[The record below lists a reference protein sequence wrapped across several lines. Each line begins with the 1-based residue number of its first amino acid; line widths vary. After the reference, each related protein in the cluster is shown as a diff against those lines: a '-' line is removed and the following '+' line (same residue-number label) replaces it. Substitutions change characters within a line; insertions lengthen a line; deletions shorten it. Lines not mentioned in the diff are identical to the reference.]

1 MLDAKTIRPLTPK
14 KNVWLIDFLFAA
26 PFFAFLLLLQHHRMY
41 LMFVFIVWGIVRRS
55 IIVSR
60 WSSNTAKKNP
70 AGVMGLIGVWKAK
83 TMSEIE
89 TKDRLFRP
97 TKSISWNG
105 EKMWCGKAPGKFPLR
120 DEREDF
126 RCIRSGTEIFNLN
139 KSATWGWRM
148 SRANVF
154 NHQRDLC
161 ECNARLL
168 CLVSSYTFVMV
179 EISGGWWA
187 ARRRRDENV
196 ERNHKS

>member
-1 MLDAKTIRPLTPK
+1 MFD
-14 KNVWLIDFLFAA
+14 WLIFCLQLHSLHFSSSSSSIGYIWCLFSLFEASCAARLLFLAEA
-26 PFFAFLLLLQHHRMY
+26 RK
-41 LMFVFIVWGIVRRS
+41 
-55 IIVSR
+55 
-60 WSSNTAKKNP
+60 TAKKNP

-105 EKMWCGKAPGKFPLR
+105 EKTWCGKAPGKFPLR
-120 DEREDF
+120 GEREDF

-187 ARRRRDENV
+187 EDE
-196 ERNHKS
+196 EEKRM